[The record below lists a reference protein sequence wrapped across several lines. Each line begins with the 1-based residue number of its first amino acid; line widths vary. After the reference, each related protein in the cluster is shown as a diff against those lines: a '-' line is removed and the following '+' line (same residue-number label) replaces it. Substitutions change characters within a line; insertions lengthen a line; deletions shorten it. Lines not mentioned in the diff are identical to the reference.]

1 MSRAGD
7 LAGGGAERWLS
18 IHDELLRALAHAVS
32 NRLATIAAAASV
44 LEAGGVPDPRVLEAV
59 RVDAERLEGLLQQLR
74 QLPRRAEVALEPML
88 VTDALEGAKQLIA
101 EHPLLRG
108 RSIRTV
114 MGGDV
119 MPVRADPTA
128 MVHATAVALLAAARL
143 GEGAIDAQLE
153 TDGDVVRLTARCAA
167 PATVADPLLPLDAMA
182 IDWLLAE
189 SQGRAAVET
198 DGCAFAVPTLP
209 ASRRR

>member
-32 NRLATIAAAASV
+32 NRLATIAAAASM

-108 RSIRTV
+108 RSIRTALR
-114 MGGDV
+114 GDV

-128 MVHATAVALLAAARL
+128 MIHATGVALLAAARL
-143 GEGAIDAQLE
+143 GDGPIDAELA
-153 TDGDVVRLTARCAA
+153 TDGDVVRLTARCGAA
-167 PATVADPLLPLDAMA
+167 PDSEDPLLPLDAMA

-189 SQGRAAVET
+189 SHGRAAVET
-198 DGCAFAVPTLP
+198 DGCAFAVPTLQ